1 MEKLLLFDI
10 DGTLIDTEGA
20 GLISLEEGLFSAFPE
35 LEGRP
40 FPPLDL
46 GGATD
51 GSVIAFLFEAFGLED
66 HSGNRERFFEFYL
79 HALKGRLQSFE
90 KEGKGR
96 LLAGVVPLL
105 EGLARCSD
113 RVTLGLLTGN
123 TADGAKVKL
132 SHYGVDHHFV
142 FGAYGDDHADRN
154 ALGPIALERAERDH
168 GLKFDPTD
176 VVVIGDTPKD
186 VACARAFGARV
197 IAVATGASSHE
208 ELAAFDPDI
217 LLEDFANTD
226 DALAAIEAA
235 FA

>member
-1 MEKLLLFDI
+1 M
-10 DGTLIDTEGA
+10 
-20 GLISLEEGLFSAFPE
+20 
-35 LEGRP
+35 
-40 FPPLDL
+40 
-46 GGATD
+46 
-51 GSVIAFLFEAFGLED
+51 
-66 HSGNRERFFEFYL
+66 
-79 HALKGRLQSFE
+79 
-90 KEGKGR
+90 
-96 LLAGVVPLL
+96 
-105 EGLARCSD
+105 
-113 RVTLGLLTGN
+113 TLGLLTGN